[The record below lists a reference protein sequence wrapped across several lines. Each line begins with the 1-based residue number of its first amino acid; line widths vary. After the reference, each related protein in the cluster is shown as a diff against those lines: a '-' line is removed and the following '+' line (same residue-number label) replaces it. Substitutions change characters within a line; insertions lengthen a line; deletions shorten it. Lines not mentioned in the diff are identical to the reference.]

1 MSVFELEPQVSGDDA
16 LAVVHVSGEL
26 DLTNARELEQA
37 LVAAGGDA
45 PVLVLELN
53 RVAFMDSAALHV
65 LFRLARQRGARGLGL
80 VYEPG
85 ASVARAV
92 EIAGLTQAA
101 TVGESVDEVAAAL
114 AGG

>member
-1 MSVFELEPQVSGDDA
+1 MSVFELEPQESGDETVA
-16 LAVVHVSGEL
+16 LVRVSGEL

-37 LVAAGGDA
+37 LVGAGGEA
-45 PVLVLELN
+45 AALVLDLD

-65 LFRLARQRGARGLGL
+65 LFRLARQRGPHGLGL
-80 VYEPG
+80 VYQPD

-101 TVGESVDEVAAAL
+101 TVGASVEDVVAGL
-114 AGG
+114 ANG